1 MFLSKCHFDFPWVGR
16 ASGSGEVQ
24 VVGWGRGVLVNAT
37 SAPRRAGGW
46 SGPAARH
53 TLHGAVDVQE
63 QSKGFEVQPLVWLQA
78 EPEARAECAL
88 AALLGT
94 KSGTRPGG
102 EAQAA
107 VSLQ

>member
-1 MFLSKCHFDFPWVGR
+1 MHCTVQLAFRSK
-16 ASGSGEVQ
+16 A
-24 VVGWGRGVLVNAT
+24 
-37 SAPRRAGGW
+37 
-46 SGPAARH
+46 
-53 TLHGAVDVQE
+53 
-63 QSKGFEVQPLVWLQA
+63 GFEVQPLAWLQA

-94 KSGTRPGG
+94 KSGRRPGG